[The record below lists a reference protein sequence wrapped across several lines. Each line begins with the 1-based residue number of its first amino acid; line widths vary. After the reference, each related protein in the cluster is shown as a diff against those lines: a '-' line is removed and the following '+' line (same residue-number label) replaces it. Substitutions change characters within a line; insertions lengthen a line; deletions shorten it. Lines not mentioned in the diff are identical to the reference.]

1 MKIKKLGLVA
11 VALAA
16 ASALALSGCATDTG
30 SGEGSTSGA
39 GSSTAIVTTNGSEPQ
54 NPLLPAN
61 TTETG
66 GGKITTSIFAG
77 LVSYTATG
85 SIENE
90 VAKSIESDDATNW
103 TVTLNDGWK
112 FTNGE
117 AVDAASFVD
126 AWKYAALFSNAQS
139 ASYFFDNI
147 VGFSYEEDT
156 ELTGLQI
163 VDDKTFTVELSAPEA
178 DWPLRLG
185 YTAYMPLPKA
195 GLADMEA
202 FGQNP
207 IGNGPYMLASDTAW
221 VHEEKID
228 LITNPDYKGVRT
240 PVNGGLTII
249 FYPTLEAAYADAQGG
264 NLDVLDGVP
273 DSAFQTFESDFPE
286 RSANQA
292 AAIFQ
297 AFNIPE
303 YIAHFSGE
311 EGQLRRHAISM
322 SINRDEITDVIFQGT
337 RTPATDYTSPVING
351 WTDKL
356 EGADVLAYNPEEAK
370 KVWAQAD
377 AIAPFTGEFTIAYN
391 SDGGHQAWV
400 EAVTNSIA
408 NTLGITAAGKPYP
421 TFAAMLDDR
430 KNQTLTGG
438 VRAGWQ
444 GDYPSMYN
452 FLAPLYQTGAGSNYE
467 GYTNPD
473 FDALL
478 KDGSNATSIED
489 ATAKYQAAQEVLLK
503 DLATVP
509 LWYSNVVGVWS
520 DQVDNVVFGWD
531 SVPLYSQITKE

>member
-1 MKIKKLGLVA
+1 
-11 VALAA
+11 
-16 ASALALSGCATDTG
+16 
-30 SGEGSTSGA
+30 
-39 GSSTAIVTTNGSEPQ
+39 
-54 NPLLPAN
+54 
-61 TTETG
+61 
-66 GGKITTSIFAG
+66 
-77 LVSYTATG
+77 
-85 SIENE
+85 
-90 VAKSIESDDATNW
+90 
-103 TVTLNDGWK
+103 
-112 FTNGE
+112 
-117 AVDAASFVD
+117 
-126 AWKYAALFSNAQS
+126 
-139 ASYFFDNI
+139 
-147 VGFSYEEDT
+147 
-156 ELTGLQI
+156 
-163 VDDKTFTVELSAPEA
+163 
-178 DWPLRLG
+178 
-185 YTAYMPLPKA
+185 
-195 GLADMEA
+195 
-202 FGQNP
+202 
-207 IGNGPYMLASDTAW
+207 MLASDTAW